1 MSSAFAAL
9 RRLLYRPWLMATL
22 AATAS
27 ATLLLL
33 ASIGVAMHQLQQSE
47 SAQMNAKGER
57 FLERL
62 EQIFGQLREGVDALQ
77 AQPLRGCDAQMMAA
91 LQQVTFDNR
100 FVFEATYLDGE
111 QSCSNR
117 LGSSTF
123 DPLRAPDIQGPTYS
137 YWLNTSTEPDDNRA
151 ALVLGRGHF
160 RVSTSRGHLTDVVD
174 LPPGGSLL
182 VVLDKGARAVPVLGP
197 PQPWPPSS
205 AWPPAGK
212 VDLLELPDRLVYRM
226 PTKSPDYQLV
236 LITPRESLPLK
247 MNGVLWLLFPGSLL
261 LAWCIGWLVLQLVRQ
276 SRSMS
281 SELQGALR
289 RGELQVL
296 YQPIFELTSRRCVGA
311 EALVRWR
318 RPDGTLTSPDLFIP
332 LAENTGQIRQI
343 TDFVLQ
349 RVLEQLGQLLRANR
363 QLYISVNLAA
373 CDVMVPRIGRVAAR
387 LLALHHVSATQIAF
401 EVTERGLIDVVVA
414 RDNLQALR
422 AVGHQVLIDDFGTG
436 YCSLAYLQTLPV
448 DCLKI
453 DKAFIDALGH
463 DAASSGVAPHI
474 IRMAH
479 ALQLRV
485 IAEGIEYEDQALL
498 LNSEG
503 VNYGQGWL
511 FAHPLNA
518 RQFVELITR
527 GRRLGPRRID
537 DEA

>member
-9 RRLLYRPWLMATL
+9 RSLLYRPWLLATL

-33 ASIGVAMHQLQQSE
+33 ASMGVAMHQLQESE
-47 SAQMNAKGER
+47 RAQMNAKGER

-137 YWLNTSTEPDDNRA
+137 YWLNTTTEPDDNRA

-197 PQPWPPSS
+197 AQPWPPTEH
-205 AWPPAGK
+205 WPPASRM
-212 VDLLELPDRLVYRM
+212 DLTELPDRLVYRM

-318 RPDGTLTSPDLFIP
+318 RHDGTLTSPDLFIP

-349 RVLEQLGQLLRANR
+349 RVLEQLGQVLRANR